1 MKHKPIIKL
10 SRQEY
15 RDTKKY
21 LEEMKV
27 INGQI
32 SANLLQIELANDA
45 TLEKAKRWL
54 ERIDTLLKK

>member
-1 MKHKPIIKL
+1 M

-54 ERIDTLLKK
+54 ERIDILLKK